1 MKRLVS
7 ICFACAMLLAPVCS
21 FAQSAQDVLAKFS
34 HEPTVEAT
42 MEAASEF
49 AGLDSD
55 RLESLY
61 KRAGAANALPKNIY
75 YELQYRDRHTDRPQ
89 YVYEYGGSMD
99 GDAIPTKTKY
109 TDYDEDQDYIQ
120 HKVHAQW
127 DLSKVIFNSDQRGVV
142 SVMNQAVKTRDKL
155 LKDVSKAYFAHR
167 RAQIELELN
176 PPKNVAEKLEA
187 DLKIQEMTA
196 TLDAMTG
203 GWFSHQ
209 LRHK

>member
-1 MKRLVS
+1 MKRIFS

-21 FAQSAQDVLAKFS
+21 FAQNAQDVLAKFS
-34 HEPTVEAT
+34 HEPSVEAT
-42 MEAASEF
+42 MAAASEY

-61 KRAGAANALPKNIY
+61 HRAGAANALPKNIY
-75 YELQYRDRHTDRPQ
+75 YELQYRDRDTERPQ
-89 YVYEYGGSMD
+89 TVYTYTGE
-99 GDAIPTKTKY
+99 DAAPNKY
-109 TDYDEDQDYIQ
+109 TDYKENQKYTQ

-127 DLSKVIFNSDQRGVV
+127 DLSKLIFNSDQRGVV

-155 LKDVSKAYFAHR
+155 LKDVSKAYFARR

-196 TLDAMTG
+196 SLDAMTG
-203 GWFSHQ
+203 GWFSAQ